1 MCCSKTA
8 KSCVLRENNMA
19 TKRSYSGRS
28 LKLKYKVLQGLDKG
42 TTQKDLTDK
51 YSISKNTISTWKKN
65 IAKILARYE
74 KRLDSTKIKP
84 KMYENI
90 NKALMKWLL
99 HLRSENIPVNGLLL
113 KDEVEKK

>member
-1 MCCSKTA
+1 
-8 KSCVLRENNMA
+8 MA

-74 KRLDSTKIKP
+74 KGLDSTKIKP

-99 HLRSENIPVNGLLL
+99 YLRSENIPVNGLLL